1 MSKYLLEVGVEEIPA
16 RLLLDALNQLEKNAK
31 KYLDEERISYE
42 SITKYSTPRRLT
54 LIINGMDERQ
64 KDLKELVK
72 GPSKKIAFD
81 EENNPSKAL
90 EGFMR
95 GQGITIDDVIIKE
108 LNGEEYVYA
117 NIVKEGQDVKL
128 ILPKILPDIIKN
140 IHFPKTMKWGGR
152 NFRFIR
158 PIRWIMSILDDQ
170 VVDFDFENI
179 PVSNITRGHRFLGSD
194 NIVLSH
200 IDDYE
205 KVLRDNYVIVDRE
218 ERKDIIIIGAEKLV
232 KERGGNLDND
242 EELIEEITNIVEYP
256 TPLIGQIKPEY
267 LDLPKEVIITPMKEH
282 QRYLPVLDDKG
293 RLMPYFITVRNG
305 DSNHLDMVTK
315 GNERVLGARLED
327 AKFFYEED
335 LKLKLEDYAKRLD
348 KLTFQEKLGTMREKV
363 ERLKE
368 LGESISATL
377 ELGEETRSNV
387 VRAAELC
394 KADLVTGMVGEF
406 SELQGIMGR
415 EYAEKSGENEIVSL
429 AIEEHYLP
437 RFSGDKLPTTTAGL
451 VLSIADKIDTICG
464 LFILDIKPTGS
475 QDPFGLRRQALAII
489 NMILDK
495 RLNLSLSEV
504 IETSLYVY
512 VDKKGLAFDSNKVK
526 DELRDFFNARIRN
539 IFKDLKIRYDV
550 IDAVVGSSIDN
561 ISEMKIRSEK
571 ISLWL
576 ENDGVEPKLEA
587 FNRVANLAAKAE
599 NNQVNEELFNDVEK
613 ELYTRYEVIKSL
625 VEKLIDQDEYDLA
638 LDELS
643 NLENPI
649 NNFFENVMVMV
660 DDEDIRNNRLALL
673 KNIGDLTLSICDL
686 SKIVL

>member
-16 RLLLDALNQLEKNAK
+16 RLLTDALGQLESNAK
-31 KYLDEERISYE
+31 NLLEEERIGYE

-54 LIINGMDERQ
+54 LVINGIEERQ
-64 KDLKELVK
+64 RDLKELVK
-72 GPSKKIAFD
+72 GPSKKIAFNED
-81 EENNPSKAL
+81 NEATRAL
-90 EGFMR
+90 EGFMK
-95 GQGITIDDVIIKE
+95 GQGVSLEQIVVDDF
-108 LNGEEYVYA
+108 NGEDYVFA
-117 NIVKEGQDVKL
+117 NILKEGRNVEE
-128 ILPKILPDIIKN
+128 ILAEIVPEMIKN

-158 PIRWIMSILDDQ
+158 PIRWIMSILDGR
-170 VVDFDFENI
+170 VIPFDFEKI

-194 NIVLSH
+194 HIVIED
-200 IDDYE
+200 IDKYE
-205 KVLRDNYVIVDRE
+205 EALRENFVIVDRE

-232 KERGGNLDND
+232 KERGGNLDRD
-242 EELIEEITNIVEYP
+242 EELIDEITNIVEYP

-267 LDLPKEVIITPMKEH
+267 LELPKEVIITPMKEH

-305 DSNHLDMVTK
+305 DSEHLDMVTK

-327 AKFFYEED
+327 AKFFYRED
-335 LKLKLEDYAKRLD
+335 LSLKLEDYVEKLD
-348 KLTFQEKLGTMREKV
+348 RVTFQEKLGSMAEKV

-368 LGESISATL
+368 LSDSLATTL
-377 ELGEETRSNV
+377 DLGEETLKNTK
-387 VRAAELC
+387 RAAELS

-406 SELQGIMGR
+406 SELQGTMGKY
-415 EYAEKSGENEIVSL
+415 YAEASGENEIVSL

-475 QDPFGLRRQALAII
+475 QDPFGLRRQALGII
-489 NMILDK
+489 NMILEK
-495 RLNLSLSEV
+495 RLNLKLSEA
-504 IETSLYVY
+504 IETSLYIY

-526 DELRDFFNARIRN
+526 DELRDFFNIRIRN
-539 IFKDLKIRYDV
+539 IFKNLGIRYDV
-550 IDAVVGSSIDN
+550 IDAVVGDRIDN
-561 ISEMKIRSEK
+561 ISEMRIRAEK
-571 ISLWL
+571 ISSWL
-576 ENDGVEPKLEA
+576 EKEDVAPKLEA
-587 FNRVANLAAKAE
+587 FNRVSNLAQKAE
-599 NNQVNEELFNDVEK
+599 SKEINQDLFTEIEG
-613 ELYTRYEVIKSL
+613 ELYTRYEVIGSL
-625 VEKLIDQDEYDLA
+625 VNKLIDEDKYDLA

-649 NNFFENVMVMV
+649 NNFFENIMVMV
-660 DDEDIRNNRLALL
+660 EDEALKNNRLALL
-673 KNIGDLTLSICDL
+673 RNINDLILKICDL

>member
-16 RLLLDALNQLEKNAK
+16 RLLTDALGQLESNAK
-31 KYLDEERISYE
+31 NLLEEERIGYE

-54 LIINGMDERQ
+54 LVINGIEERQ
-64 KDLKELVK
+64 RDLKELVK
-72 GPSKKIAFD
+72 GPSKKIAFNED
-81 EENNPSKAL
+81 NEATRAL
-90 EGFMR
+90 EGFMK
-95 GQGITIDDVIIKE
+95 GQGVSLEQIVVDDF
-108 LNGEEYVYA
+108 NGEDYVFA
-117 NIVKEGQDVKL
+117 NILKEGRNVEE
-128 ILPKILPDIIKN
+128 ILAEIVPEMIKN

-158 PIRWIMSILDDQ
+158 PIRWIMSILDGR
-170 VVDFDFENI
+170 VIPFDFEKI

-194 NIVLSH
+194 HIV
-200 IDDYE
+200 IEDI
-205 KVLRDNYVIVDRE
+205 DNYEEALRENFVIVDRE

-232 KERGGNLDND
+232 KERGGNLDGD
-242 EELIEEITNIVEYP
+242 EELIDEITNIVEYP

-267 LDLPKEVIITPMKEH
+267 LELPKEVIITPMKEH

-305 DSNHLDMVTK
+305 DSEHLDMVTK

-327 AKFFYEED
+327 AKFFYRED
-335 LKLKLEDYAKRLD
+335 LSLKLEDYVEKLD
-348 KLTFQEKLGTMREKV
+348 RVTFQEKLGSMAEKV

-368 LGESISATL
+368 LSDSLATTL
-377 ELGEETRSNV
+377 DLGEETLKNTK
-387 VRAAELC
+387 RAAELS

-406 SELQGIMGR
+406 SELQGTMGKY
-415 EYAEKSGENEIVSL
+415 YAEASGENEIVSL

-475 QDPFGLRRQALAII
+475 QDPFGLRRQALGII
-489 NMILDK
+489 NMILEK
-495 RLNLSLSEV
+495 RLNLKLSEA
-504 IETSLYVY
+504 IETSLYIY

-526 DELRDFFNARIRN
+526 DELRDFFNIRIRN
-539 IFKDLKIRYDV
+539 IFKNLGIRYDV
-550 IDAVVGSSIDN
+550 IDAVVGDRIDN
-561 ISEMKIRSEK
+561 ISEMRIRAEK
-571 ISLWL
+571 ISSWL
-576 ENDGVEPKLEA
+576 EKEDVAPKLEA
-587 FNRVANLAAKAE
+587 FNRVSNLAQKAE
-599 NNQVNEELFNDVEK
+599 SKEINQDLFTEIEG
-613 ELYTRYEVIKSL
+613 ELYTRYEVIGSL
-625 VEKLIDQDEYDLA
+625 VNKLIDEDKYDLA

-649 NNFFENVMVMV
+649 NNFFENIMVMV
-660 DDEDIRNNRLALL
+660 EDEALKNNRLALL
-673 KNIGDLTLSICDL
+673 RNINDLILKICDL

>member
-1 MSKYLLEVGVEEIPA
+1 MSKYLLEVGVEEVPA
-16 RLLLDALNQLEKNAK
+16 RLLTDALDQLEKNAK
-31 KYLDEERISYE
+31 KYLEEERISYD

-54 LIINGMDERQ
+54 LIINDIDERQ
-64 KDLKELVK
+64 KDLRESVK
-72 GPSKKIAFD
+72 GPSKKIAFTED
-81 EENNPSKAL
+81 GTPSKAL

-95 GQGITIDDVIIKE
+95 GQGVEIEDIVIEE

-117 NIVKEGQDVKL
+117 NIVKEGRAVGE
-128 ILPKILPDIIKN
+128 ILPKIVPDMIKN

-158 PIRWIMSILDDQ
+158 PIRWIMSILDNK

-179 PVSNITRGHRFLGSD
+179 PVSNITRGHRFLGSS
-194 NIVLSH
+194 NIVLKN

-205 KVLRDNYVIVDRE
+205 KVLKENYVIVDRE
-218 ERKDIIIIGAEKLV
+218 ERKDIIIIGAERLV

-242 EELIEEITNIVEYP
+242 PELIEEITNIVEYP

-267 LDLPKEVIITPMKEH
+267 LKLPKEVIITPMKEH

-305 DSNHLDMVTK
+305 DSNHLDIVTK

-335 LKLKLEDYAKRLD
+335 LKLKLEDYAKKLD
-348 KLTFQEKLGTMREKV
+348 SLTFQEKLGTMREKV
-363 ERLKE
+363 ERIKE
-368 LGESISATL
+368 VGESICTSL
-377 ELGEETRSNV
+377 DLGEETLKNV
-387 VRAAELC
+387 VRAAELA

-495 RLNLSLSEV
+495 RLNLNITEV

-512 VDKKGLAFDSNKVK
+512 VENKGLAFDSNKVIG
-526 DELRDFFNARIRN
+526 DLRKFFNTRIRN
-539 IFKDLKIRYDV
+539 IYKDLGIRYDV
-550 IDAVVGSSIDN
+550 IDAVVGDSIDN
-561 ISEMKIRSEK
+561 ISEMKIKSEK
-571 ISLWL
+571 ISKWL
-576 ENDGVEPKLEA
+576 ETEDVASTLEA
-587 FNRVANLAAKAE
+587 FNRVSNLAAKAE
-599 NNQVNEELFNDVEK
+599 TSQVDEELLTDVEK

-625 VEKLIDQDEYDLA
+625 VGKLIASDEYDLA
-638 LDELS
+638 LEELS

-649 NNFFENVMVMV
+649 NNFFDNIMVMV
-660 DDEDIRNNRLALL
+660 EDMDLRNNRLAIL
-673 KNIGDLTLSICDL
+673 KLIDDLSLSICDL